1 METKNNPVI
10 IVLILLLG
18 VGLGVGGFFL
28 GRETR
33 EEKKA
38 EEKSGSN
45 KEELKDMKGN
55 TSAVTFAAAKYCTG
69 IERTTIYQGGYM
81 DDEYKQPVPFL
92 LILRPNKTYFITT
105 MVLGHTGTYEIK
117 NGQLL
122 LTPKDEDEEAYEISS
137 GCGEIAFRADNH
149 EFYLD
154 RLNYYD
160 EDYLKMYGLTY
171 DDLK

>member
-33 EEKKA
+33 VENKT

-55 TSAVTFAAAKYCTG
+55 TNAVPSPAAKYCAG

-81 DDEYKQPVPFL
+81 DDESKQPVPFL
-92 LILRPNKTYFITT
+92 LALRPNKTYLITT
-105 MVLGHTGTYEIK
+105 MVLGYTGTYEIN
-117 NGQLL
+117 NGKLI
-122 LTPKDEDEEAYEISS
+122 LTPKDEEAKEYEISS
-137 GCGEIAFRADNH
+137 GCGEIAFNADNH

-154 RLNYYD
+154 RVNSYD
-160 EDYLKMYGLTY
+160 EDYLNIYGLTY